1 MFGQLGSS
9 RPLFVFGWDR
19 EFKIFWLICL
29 VSMCGLCVKGIFENV
44 HGHCVQTP
52 RHSLTYVMHQHK
64 SRILTWIPQTY
75 CKLFWTSTWKS
86 VIDAKAENCSERH
99 APNKVTAFRT
109 DMRRENHLASRIGWA
124 TSCGQMRAVSETLT
138 KHDAVLLA
146 PSNQECWEIWEKL
159 SALPPC
165 SSLRSHPGQ
174 FDLALPTQL
183 GLWKNWLNFIGY
195 AWICYINTV
204 NLSLSKYVPKPTAFV
219 GFCQPSTSLKGIFPR
234 DQAKAKD
241 SKSPNIHLL
250 TRWQQLTTP
259 TEITQTSVVSNW
271 DLKMQPTQ
279 PTPCGCT
286 TNCRTS
292 LAIQYYLQN
301 NESPNVAS
309 MNFSQV
315 TQATKRVEYHN
326 FRTDDHLATWR
337 PCHFPLVGPSEV
349 FWEVPFQW

>member
-1 MFGQLGSS
+1 MRAKNAAAKVLKLLKMFVQQSFVMFGQLGSS
-9 RPLFVFGWDR
+9 RPLFVVGWDR

-52 RHSLTYVMHQHK
+52 RRSLTYVMHQHK

-146 PSNQECWEIWEKL
+146 PSHQECWEIWEKL

-174 FDLALPTQL
+174 FHLALPTQL

-204 NLSLSKYVPKPTAFV
+204 NLSTFPNMYQNQLPLSDFV
-219 GFCQPSTSLKGIFPR
+219 NQAPALKGYFPVTKPKQR
-234 DQAKAKD
+234 
-241 SKSPNIHLL
+241 
-250 TRWQQLTTP
+250 TP
-259 TEITQTSVVSNW
+259 RAQTS
-271 DLKMQPTQ
+271 T
-279 PTPCGCT
+279 C
-286 TNCRTS
+286 
-292 LAIQYYLQN
+292 
-301 NESPNVAS
+301 
-309 MNFSQV
+309 
-315 TQATKRVEYHN
+315 
-326 FRTDDHLATWR
+326 
-337 PCHFPLVGPSEV
+337 
-349 FWEVPFQW
+349 